1 MMRLSRLSGLLMLSL
16 LLLGM
21 EPLGASGPVPDN
33 DPNWYAPSGYFSSL
47 MARLKSAS
55 KEGHTVSIVQLG
67 DSHIQAGYTTAP
79 IRRSLQSTYGN
90 AGRGWIGW
98 YSLYGSNAPKDYRVT
113 SASLGWQRELILR
126 PEGTNPMGV
135 GGYVLST
142 RASANFSIGVSSQM
156 SPFRQML
163 LLRTASSHPLGAF
176 PVAQVARGRFSTG
189 AYVVDTLSWS
199 TPFSEV
205 TLSPIMDEGDESVY
219 AGCVLLSGKGGALVH
234 DIGINGAAYRHYAL
248 EEYVEQLALLEPELL
263 IISMGTNDCYSRG
276 FQMET
281 FTESL
286 DTMMS
291 LIKAILPRTKV
302 LLTTPPPS
310 FFRQASTHYVTTG
323 KKRRKH
329 RKKVTTISYQFNEHA
344 RHLSAEIMRRA
355 RTYDVA
361 AFDLFTAMGGEQ
373 GISSWI
379 ADGLMA
385 GDRVHYSR
393 DGYERQGLLITDALQ
408 RALASR

>member
-1 MMRLSRLSGLLMLSL
+1 
-16 LLLGM
+16 
-21 EPLGASGPVPDN
+21 
-33 DPNWYAPSGYFSSL
+33 
-47 MARLKSAS
+47 
-55 KEGHTVSIVQLG
+55 
-67 DSHIQAGYTTAP
+67 
-79 IRRSLQSTYGN
+79 
-90 AGRGWIGW
+90 
-98 YSLYGSNAPKDYRVT
+98 
-113 SASLGWQRELILR
+113 
-126 PEGTNPMGV
+126 
-135 GGYVLST
+135 
-142 RASANFSIGVSSQM
+142 
-156 SPFRQML
+156 
-163 LLRTASSHPLGAF
+163 
-176 PVAQVARGRFSTG
+176 
-189 AYVVDTLSWS
+189 
-199 TPFSEV
+199 
-205 TLSPIMDEGDESVY
+205 
-219 AGCVLLSGKGGALVH
+219 
-234 DIGINGAAYRHYAL
+234 
-248 EEYVEQLALLEPELL
+248 
-263 IISMGTNDCYSRG
+263 
-276 FQMET
+276 MET

-286 DTMMS
+286 DTMMA